1 MQEVWLS
8 RWKMNLKNN
17 VAPHAVLD
25 FFIWLWHLKAG
36 GLSLGEWSLQNGAE
50 KREEEMEKKGTNK
63 DQNGA
68 LQQPKGDQSD
78 PKFRQLQVWG
88 SPGAPLGTQGA
99 KEGTPR
105 PF

>member
-17 VAPHAVLD
+17 VAPHVVLD

-36 GLSLGEWSLQNGAE
+36 GLSPGEWSLQNGAE
-50 KREEEMEKKGTNK
+50 KREEEIEKKGANK

-68 LQQPKGDQSD
+68 LQQPKGDQTG
-78 PKFRQLQVWG
+78 P
-88 SPGAPLGTQGA
+88 
-99 KEGTPR
+99 
-105 PF
+105 